1 MSTLLNLPESYEFKC
16 TNESR
21 VRTFRYPDRTT
32 IEISNVEYQAGDS
45 DEHSINLIDKKVSVL
60 IGKIDNSKKKGNK
73 YFGTLT
79 NYDEDVSIQIVFLDK
94 EFQELVVSLEN
105 ISNTNNLYIDL
116 DINGKEAKKKKS
128 DYTTY
133 LIENAKIV
141 RLIKWLI

>member
-45 DEHSINLIDKKVSVL
+45 DEHSINLIDKRVSVL
-60 IGKIDNSKKKGNK
+60 IGKINDSKKKGSK
-73 YFGTLT
+73 YCGTLT

-94 EFQELVVSLEN
+94 EFRELVVSLEN

-141 RLIKWLI
+141 RLIR

>member
-1 MSTLLNLPESYEFKC
+1 MNTLLNLPENYVFKC

-21 VRTFRYPDRTT
+21 IKTFRYPDRTT

-45 DEHSINLIDKKVSVL
+45 DEHSINLIDKRISVL
-60 IGKIDNSKKKGNK
+60 IGKIDDSKKKGNK
-73 YFGTLT
+73 HCGILT

-94 EFQELVVSLEN
+94 EFRELVVSLEN

-141 RLIKWLI
+141 RLIK